1 MATPCA
7 GLVAVY
13 GYGFFFPSPLLVRLF
28 ELAVSERAS
37 ERPTGTGGDEQK
49 FEKEKHKK
57 KKCFTSQCYPDIRQC
72 LEQIF
77 FFFVFFFSDRFVS
90 RGWK

>member
-57 KKCFTSQCYPDIRQC
+57 KNVSLLSVTRIYDSVWNKSFFFC
-72 LEQIF
+72 IF
-77 FFFVFFFSDRFVS
+77 FF
-90 RGWK
+90 